1 MNENKIMSELIGLP
15 QVRVTDYRLIG
26 TDKIEIS
33 LESSLEVGVCPTCGE
48 VSQDAYR
55 QDEAQTIRDLAMW
68 NRTCHLRYTPQRY
81 RCTKCQDSFTAQV
94 VWRNAGRSY
103 TQRYEQRI
111 AERAR
116 QEPISRIAASE
127 ELSAETVQG
136 MFERWA
142 KKK

>member
-1 MNENKIMSELIGLP
+1 MNENKIISELIGLP
-15 QVRVTDYRLIG
+15 HVRVTDYRLIG
-26 TDKIEIS
+26 PDKVEIS
-33 LESSLEVGVCPTCGE
+33 IESSLEVAVCPTCGE

-55 QDEAQTIRDLAMW
+55 QDEAQTIRDLPMW

-127 ELSAETVQG
+127 DLSAETVQG